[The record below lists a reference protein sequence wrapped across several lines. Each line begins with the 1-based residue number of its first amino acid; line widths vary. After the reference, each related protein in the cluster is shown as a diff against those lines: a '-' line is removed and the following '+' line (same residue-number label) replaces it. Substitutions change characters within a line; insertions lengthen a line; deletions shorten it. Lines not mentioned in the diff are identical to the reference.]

1 MSPPIG
7 NAQTRRIHRDGK
19 WNTGS
24 QEPGGRMRAWR
35 WQWGRY
41 CLMGTEFP
49 LGWWTSSG
57 NSTLGMYLMSLNYTL
72 EVVNMVNL
80 MLYVFYHNQK
90 IFLEVINRWME
101 VLKWRGILTFSQYT
115 WLCRLDFD
123 FIKYINILYNY
134 KTKWNFKNNPLK
146 WNAYWNKWTQA
157 SIWFCRII
165 TQKCTISSDFQWF
178 LV

>member
-1 MSPPIG
+1 MQCI
-7 NAQTRRIHRDGK
+7 I
-19 WNTGS
+19 
-24 QEPGGRMRAWR
+24 
-35 WQWGRY
+35 
-41 CLMGTEFP
+41 LMGRILVQGEEKVLEIGHGDDYT
-49 LGWWTSSG
+49 
-57 NSTLGMYLMSLNYTL
+57 TLWMYLMSLNYTL

-115 WLCRLDFD
+115 WFCRLDFD

-134 KTKWNFKNNPLK
+134 KTKWNFKNSPLK
-146 WNAYWNKWTQA
+146 LNVYWNKWTQA
-157 SIWFCRII
+157 SIWFCHII